1 MSDMSEWVGET
12 SEGAVRPPAGGENG
26 GPDAETRRGLFR
38 SFVKEGDFRKLARS
52 AGLKESELRG
62 ILRNQY
68 DIHLEAVLN
77 TIDHRLV
84 VLPKFR
90 KRGFDPETVRQ
101 PRSYVNLGRVSNAIT
116 RFLSEGGQVEL
127 LGAERT
133 RLLFEE
139 IHWCVH
145 QIRKRARIQAK
156 SLEDVRRNMRQVL
169 ALVRKLRSAEE
180 EICMANRR
188 LVVSCAK
195 SYFWVGPVWVEE
207 LLQEGMQALAH
218 AIRRFDFTRGTPFY
232 SYAQVSIQH
241 RLHSYLQEQARDG
254 NVPTGSKGDLATLKQ
269 AWDRWVEKHHS
280 EPKAEDLVH
289 DSGIPLAKVQKLLP
303 YLAQWRDTPSP
314 PVSLDA
320 LVGGEDV
327 SLYHFVADES
337 APSAVRL
344 TAHSEIREAIDKLPA
359 RLATV
364 IRLRF
369 FEGLT
374 LEEVGN
380 RFHLTRARI
389 KQIQDDA
396 IAKLREILLAPPA
409 SESGPM

>member
-1 MSDMSEWVGET
+1 MPGTSEWGYE
-12 SEGAVRPPAGGENG
+12 PAGSPGRLSNDLDG
-26 GPDAETRRGLFR
+26 GALDVDARRGLFR
-38 SFVKEGDFRKLARS
+38 KFVREGDFRKLART
-52 AGLKESELRG
+52 AGLKESKLRA
-62 ILRNQY
+62 IVREQY
-68 DIHLEAVLN
+68 DLHLEAVLH

-90 KRGFDPETVRQ
+90 RRVFEPEAVRQ
-101 PRSYVNLGRVSNAIT
+101 ERSFVNLGRVSNAIT

-127 LGAERT
+127 LGAEKT

-145 QIRKRARIQAK
+145 QIRKRAQLK
-156 SLEDVRRNMRQVL
+156 SKGLEDVRKNMRQVL

-289 DSGIPLAKVQKLLP
+289 DSGIPLSKVQKLLP

-344 TAHSEIREAIDKLPA
+344 TAHSEIREAIEKLPA

-396 IAKLREILLAPPA
+396 IVKLREILLAPPA
-409 SESGPM
+409 SESGSG

>member
-1 MSDMSEWVGET
+1 MKDVQEDPGWILDNRDSEMGDD
-12 SEGAVRPPAGGENG
+12 RQ
-26 GPDAETRRGLFR
+26 RKIFR
-38 SFVKEGDFRKLARS
+38 EFVKSGDFRKLAKRV
-52 AGLKESELRG
+52 GLKESELRA
-62 ILRNQY
+62 LLMKQY
-68 DIHLEAVLN
+68 DLHVEAVLH

-84 VLPKFR
+84 VLPKFQDPSF
-90 KRGFDPETVRQ
+90 KPETVRQ
-101 PRSYVNLGRVSNAIT
+101 ERTFISLSRVSNPIT

-127 LGAERT
+127 LGAERS

-139 IHWCVH
+139 IHWCVY
-145 QIRKRARIQAK
+145 QIRKRGEIRPK
-156 SLEDVRRNMRQVL
+156 NMEELRRNMRQIL
-169 ALVRKLRSAEE
+169 SLVQKLRAAEE

-188 LVVSCAK
+188 LVVNCAK

-218 AIRRFDFTRGTPFY
+218 AVRRFDFTRGTPFY

-254 NVPTGSKGDLATLKQ
+254 NVPSGSKGDLTTLKQ
-269 AWDRWVEKHHS
+269 AWDRWIEKHHS
-280 EPKAEDLVH
+280 EPKPEDLVH
-289 DSGIPLAKVQKLLP
+289 ECGIPLMKVRKLMP

-320 LVGGEDV
+320 LVGGDDV

-337 APSAVRL
+337 SPSAVRL

-396 IAKLREILLAPPA
+396 IVKLRDILLAP
-409 SESGPM
+409 SGSGQKSA